1 MKSIISLLAV
11 VIFVG
16 CNPIKEADRKASSA
30 EVKTIYPTQT
40 FDSLLAKK
48 MLSPGNATIKGV
60 IYKKTNKMALVGGKT
75 YGQNVTIELF
85 PATPYLLEWHD
96 LKEKKEDQHTK
107 VYASQEAYKYRRY
120 VISDGYGRFAF
131 DNIRPGK
138 YYLQAS
144 LTTTKSYLRDV
155 EVGSNS
161 YGTKYFQKERYSS
174 SKNHF
179 LEKFVEVNAEREIV
193 EIILN

>member
-1 MKSIISLLAV
+1 MKSIIYLFAAAIV
-11 VIFVG
+11 VG
-16 CNPIKEADRKASSA
+16 CNPLKEADRKASSS
-30 EVKTIYPTQT
+30 EVKVLYPTQT
-40 FDSLLAKK
+40 FDSLLAKN
-48 MLSPGNATIKGV
+48 MLSLGNASIKGV

-96 LKEKKEDQHTK
+96 LREKKEDRHTK
-107 VYASQEAYKYRRY
+107 VYASQEAYKYHRY
-120 VISDGYGRFAF
+120 VISDSYGRFTF
-131 DNIRPGK
+131 ENLRPGK

-174 SKNHF
+174 SNKHF
-179 LEKFVEVNAEREIV
+179 LEKFVEVTADREVV
-193 EIILN
+193 EVILN

>member
-1 MKSIISLLAV
+1 M
-11 VIFVG
+11 VIG
-16 CNPIKEADRKASSA
+16 CNPLKEADRKASSS
-30 EVKTIYPTQT
+30 EVKVLYPTQT

-48 MLSPGNATIKGV
+48 MLSSDNASIKGI
-60 IYKKTNKMALVGGKT
+60 IYKETNNMALAGGKT

-96 LKEKKEDQHTK
+96 LKEKKEDRKTK
-107 VYASQEAYKYRRY
+107 VYASQEAYRYRRY
-120 VISDGYGRFAF
+120 VISDSYGRFTF

-144 LTTTKSYLRDV
+144 LTTTKSYVRDV

-174 SKNHF
+174 SKKHF
-179 LEKFVEVNAEREIV
+179 LEKFVEITSDKEIAEV
-193 EIILN
+193 ILN

>member
-1 MKSIISLLAV
+1 MKSFILLFAV
-11 VIFVG
+11 VIVFG
-16 CNPIKEADRKASSA
+16 CNPLKEADRKASSS
-30 EVKTIYPTQT
+30 EVKALYPTQT

-48 MLSPGNATIKGV
+48 MLSPGNAIIKGV

-85 PATPYLLEWHD
+85 PVTPYLLEWHD
-96 LKEKKEDQHTK
+96 LKEKKEDRLTK
-107 VYASQEAYKYRRY
+107 VYASEEAYRYRRS
-120 VISDGYGRFAF
+120 VISDGYGRFSF

-161 YGTKYFQKERYSS
+161 YGTKYFQKERFSS
-174 SKNHF
+174 SKKHF
-179 LEKFVEVNAEREIV
+179 LEKFVEVTSEREIV
-193 EIILN
+193 EVILN

>member
-1 MKSIISLLAV
+1 MKSFVYLLAV
-11 VIFVG
+11 AIVFG
-16 CNPIKEADRKASSA
+16 CNPLKEADRKASSSEIKA
-30 EVKTIYPTQT
+30 LYPSQT

-96 LKEKKEDQHTK
+96 LKEKKEDRHTK

-120 VISDGYGRFAF
+120 VISDSYGRFSF

-161 YGTKYFQKERYSS
+161 YGTKYYQKERYSS
-174 SKNHF
+174 SKKHF
-179 LEKFVEVNAEREIV
+179 LEKFVEITAEKEIMEV
-193 EIILN
+193 VLN